1 MVTTLGIVALAVAA
15 AWLVSV
21 LAAWLLVT
29 IASRRAETRTEPP
42 AEIPV
47 GTWTCPDCD
56 VEVPLTATPQTVRV
70 LSISTLDVGAHAL
83 THEEDA

>member
-1 MVTTLGIVALAVAA
+1 MAALGTAALAVAA

-21 LAAWLLVT
+21 LAAWTLVT
-29 IASRRAETRTEPP
+29 IARRHTEPRTEPP

-47 GTWTCPDCD
+47 GTWTCPVCD

-83 THEEDA
+83 THEEDR